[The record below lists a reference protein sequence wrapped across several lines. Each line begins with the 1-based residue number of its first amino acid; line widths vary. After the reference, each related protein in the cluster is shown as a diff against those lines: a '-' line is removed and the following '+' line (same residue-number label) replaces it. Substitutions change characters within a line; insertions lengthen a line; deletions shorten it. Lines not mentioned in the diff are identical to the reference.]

1 LAVKRSPRLRCSNRL
16 VLEKSCS
23 DPPLG
28 APRSPPNPAF
38 RPNVFPLH
46 DVRYRIRSAS
56 RLNFTSRSPP
66 ILPEAKASRET
77 QEQTKQIFIGPPG
90 GGES

>member
-1 LAVKRSPRLRCSNRL
+1 MCFLFTM
-16 VLEKSCS
+16 S
-23 DPPLG
+23 DIG
-28 APRSPPNPAF
+28 S
-38 RPNVFPLH
+38 V
-46 DVRYRIRSAS
+46 SAS